1 MNSRPAFSELFF
13 SKTKCFLEIFLPRQE
28 QRSPETV
35 KAYRISLAVFYS
47 YVTDVKKINPMK
59 FRFTDCTYELVL
71 DYSQHLQEEKKM
83 SNSSVNQRL
92 AALKSYLR
100 YAADGDIALVQVWLG
115 VQKVPLLRLQ
125 KLQRP
130 ILGKNDLKIMLDT
143 PEDSKCGNRDR
154 AILILLFDSAA
165 RASELLGI
173 TLGDVLLNAEYPS
186 ILVHGKGKKER
197 SIIMNPSTANHL
209 RYYMRHYHQ
218 PDEPMD
224 TPLFYTTIHGKK
236 GKMSERNIERIV
248 KKYAGIVRK
257 EHPEMPESI
266 YPHMF
271 RRSRA
276 SGMYRDGVPL
286 EMISAILGH
295 SSSETTKI
303 YAIPSVEQLREAIS
317 KGQTGNEPE
326 KLWDGRTDEMKRM
339 FGLG

>member
-186 ILVHGKGKKER
+186 IMVHGKGKKER

-224 TPLFYTTIHGKK
+224 TTIVLYDYPWEK
-236 GKMSERNIERIV
+236 GKD
-248 KKYAGIVRK
+248 VRK
-257 EHPEMPESI
+257 EH
-266 YPHMF
+266 
-271 RRSRA
+271 RANRKKVCWDCQKRA
-276 SGMYRDGVPL
+276 SGDARKHLSAYVPAFQGFRNVSGRRASGDD
-286 EMISAILGH
+286 ICH
-295 SSSETTKI
+295 TW
-303 YAIPSVEQLREAIS
+303 PQQLRN
-317 KGQTGNEPE
+317 NEDLRYP
-326 KLWDGRTDEMKRM
+326 LS
-339 FGLG
+339 